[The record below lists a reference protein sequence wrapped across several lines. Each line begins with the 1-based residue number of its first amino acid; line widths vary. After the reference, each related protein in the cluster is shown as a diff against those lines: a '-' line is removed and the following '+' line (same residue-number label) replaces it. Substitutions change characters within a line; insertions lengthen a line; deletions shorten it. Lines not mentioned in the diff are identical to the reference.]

1 MALVAGSPEA
11 TPWAKAPSVA
21 SRAFCAALHPAL
33 GASSTPAPAV
43 RAERTK
49 VRRSMRLL
57 MATPIARCA
66 RGQRALL
73 QGGHKGQRLK
83 LLSWMSD
90 EDEDLWEAARART
103 REDVRQIFA
112 GIPDAPHR

>member
-1 MALVAGSPEA
+1 MASVAGSPEA

-49 VRRSMRLL
+49 VRRSMRSL
-57 MATPIARCA
+57 MADAQFPLRARPT
-66 RGQRALL
+66 RTFTEWSQVQVGEPL
-73 QGGHKGQRLK
+73 G
-83 LLSWMSD
+83 
-90 EDEDLWEAARART
+90 ARA
-103 REDVRQIFA
+103 
-112 GIPDAPHR
+112 